1 MALQAHL
8 PRAYAARD
16 RTLPTMLERQAALF
30 GERPLFSCG
39 GETWSFNEA
48 RHIAAGMAGTFA
60 AAGLKRGDRVAILC
74 SNRPEFMRVF
84 LGCAWLG
91 LVAVPINAAVKGP
104 QLAYLLENSGAVA
117 LLVED
122 ALAEAL
128 TAAGR
133 GALRHVWST
142 DGAFAERLPPPADP
156 VPHTAPGPG
165 DTLAIMYT
173 SGTTGPSKGVL
184 CPHAQYFWWG
194 ANTARI
200 LGVTESDV
208 LCTTLPLFHVNALNT
223 FAQALLTGAHQ
234 VLEPRFSA
242 SRFWTAMAEHGATIG
257 YLLGAM
263 VPILLA
269 REPSP
274 AERAHRLRMALGP
287 GVPGQLQATFRE
299 RTDVRLIEGYGSTES
314 NFVIAAEEGDI
325 PPGAMGRICPGFE
338 ARVVDDE
345 DDEVAAGQ
353 PGELVLRASEP
364 FAFASGY
371 HGLEARTVEA
381 WRNLW
386 LHTGDRV
393 TRDADGI
400 FRFVDRLKDA
410 IRRRGENIS
419 SWEVE
424 QALLSHPGVEAC
436 AVFPVRSEL
445 AEDEVMATVVVKPG
459 ASLTEADLIRHCE
472 PLLPRFAVPRFVE
485 LAPDL
490 PRTENGKVR
499 KFQLRERGVGPAT
512 WDRESHAPRPHG
524 HGGRP

>member
-1 MALQAHL
+1 MELQAHL
-8 PRAYAARD
+8 PQAFAPRE
-16 RTLPTMLERQAALF
+16 RTLPAMLERQSGLF
-30 GERPLFSCG
+30 GARPLFTCG
-39 GETWSFNEA
+39 GETWSFTDT
-48 RHIAAGMAGTFA
+48 RDIAAGMAGAFA
-60 AAGLKRGDRVAILC
+60 AAGLRRGDRLAILC
-74 SNRPEFMRVF
+74 SNRPEFMRAF

-117 LLVED
+117 LVVED
-122 ALAEAL
+122 SLAGALA
-128 TAAGR
+128 AAGR

-142 DGAFAERLPPPADP
+142 DGGIGERLPAPADH
-156 VPHTAPGPG
+156 VPAAALGPG
-165 DTLAIMYT
+165 DILAIMYT

-200 LGVTESDV
+200 LGVTAKDV
-208 LCTTLPLFHVNALNT
+208 LGTTLPLFHVNALNT
-223 FAQALLTGAHQ
+223 FAQALLTGARQ
-234 VLEPRFSA
+234 ALEPRFSA
-242 SRFWTAMAEHGATIG
+242 SRFWESMAEHGATIG

-269 REPSP
+269 REPSA
-274 AERAHRLRMALGP
+274 AERAHRMRLALGP
-287 GVPGQLQATFRE
+287 GVPGGLQAAFRE
-299 RTDVRLIEGYGSTES
+299 RTGVQLIEGYGSTES
-314 NFVIAAEEGDI
+314 NFVISAEDKDI
-325 PPGAMGRICPGFE
+325 PPGAMGRTCPGFE
-338 ARVVDDE
+338 ARVVDE
-345 DDEVAAGQ
+345 DDHDVAPGA

-364 FAFASGY
+364 FAFAAGY
-371 HGLEARTVEA
+371 HGLEAKTVEA

-459 ASLTEADLIRHCE
+459 ATVAEADLVRHCE
-472 PLLPRFAVPRFVE
+472 PLLPRFALPRFVE
-485 LAPDL
+485 LAKDL

-499 KFQLRERGVGPAT
+499 KFELREKGVGPAT
-512 WDRESHAPRPHG
+512 WDREAQEPR
-524 HGGRP
+524 GGARP

>member
-1 MALQAHL
+1 MAVQEHL
-8 PRAYAARD
+8 PLAYASRD
-16 RTLPTMLERQAALF
+16 RTLPAMLERQATLF
-30 GERPLFSCG
+30 GARPLFSCG
-39 GETWSFNEA
+39 GETWSFA
-48 RHIAAGMAGTFA
+48 QSRDIAAGMAGAFA
-60 AAGLKRGDRVAILC
+60 AAGLRRGDRVAILC
-74 SNRPEFMRVF
+74 SNRPDFMRAF

-122 ALAEAL
+122 ALA
-128 TAAGR
+128 
-133 GALRHVWST
+133 GALAAVNSAGLRHIWST
-142 DGAFAERLPPPADP
+142 DGGIGDKLPTPGDLVAPA
-156 VPHTAPGPG
+156 ALGPG

-200 LGVTESDV
+200 LGVTENDV
-208 LCTTLPLFHVNALNT
+208 LGTTLPLFHVNALNT
-223 FAQALLTGAHQ
+223 FAQALLTGSRQ

-242 SRFWTAMAEHGATIG
+242 SRFWGAMAEHGATIG

-269 REPSP
+269 RDPSP
-274 AERAHRLRMALGP
+274 AEREHRLRVALGP

-299 RTDVRLIEGYGSTES
+299 RTGVRLIEGYGSTES
-314 NFVIAAEEGDI
+314 NFVIAAEDGDI
-325 PPGAMGRICPGFE
+325 PPGAMGRVCRGFE
-338 ARVVDDE
+338 ALVVDE
-345 DDEVAAGQ
+345 DDEEVAAGR
-353 PGELVLRASEP
+353 PGELVLRAHEP

-371 HGLEARTVEA
+371 HGMDSKTVEA

-393 TRDADGI
+393 TCDADGV

-436 AVFPVRSEL
+436 AVFPVASEL
-445 AEDEVMATVVVKPG
+445 AEDEVMATVVPKSGVT
-459 ASLTEADLIRHCE
+459 LTEVSLIRHCE
-472 PLLPRFAVPRFVE
+472 PLLPRFALPRFVE
-485 LAPDL
+485 LASDL

-499 KFQLRERGVGPAT
+499 KFQLREKGVGPST
-512 WDRESHAPRPHG
+512 WDREAHELRPHRES
-524 HGGRP
+524 RP